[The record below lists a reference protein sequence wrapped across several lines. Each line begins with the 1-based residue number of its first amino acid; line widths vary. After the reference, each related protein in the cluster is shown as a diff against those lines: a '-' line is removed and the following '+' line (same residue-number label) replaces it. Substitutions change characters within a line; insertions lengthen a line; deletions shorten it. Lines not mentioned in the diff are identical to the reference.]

1 VDDLELENLLNLNGE
16 VFLLEN
22 GYWTKFEA
30 YRVDPNQHVP
40 HGIRYSLSL
49 HDANKTRV
57 LGFDNAHAV
66 KSKRKGYGARKLT
79 WDHQHQMEI
88 VAAYEFKSSGQLLED
103 FWAAVDEILGEQH
116 G

>member
-1 VDDLELENLLNLNGE
+1 MVEFDLENLLNLHGE
-16 VFLLEN
+16 LFMLEK

-30 YRVDPNQHVP
+30 YRVEPNQHIP

-49 HDANKTRV
+49 HDSNKTRV

-66 KSKRKGYGARKLT
+66 KPKKKRYGARRVT
-79 WDHQHQMEI
+79 WDHRHHMEK
-88 VAAYEFKSSGQLLED
+88 VTVYEFNSAGQLLED
-103 FWAAVDEILGEQH
+103 FWAAVDEFLGESH

>member
-1 VDDLELENLLNLNGE
+1 MADFDLENLLNLHGE
-16 VFLLEN
+16 IFVLER

-30 YRVDPNQHVP
+30 YRVTPSP

-49 HDANKTRV
+49 HDSNKTRV

-66 KSKRKGYGARKLT
+66 KSQRKRFGARKVT
-79 WDHQHQMEI
+79 WDHRHRQEKI
-88 VAAYEFKSSGQLLED
+88 EPYEFSSAGRLLED
-103 FWAAVDEILGEQH
+103 FWVAVDAVLGEDH